1 MNHIEWT
8 EHKIMGSKLFKL
20 AQNYSQIIPQSL
32 LLTISI
38 IIHFFVNQNIFV
50 NIIFYGTEHNDLQRR
65 DS

>member
-1 MNHIEWT
+1 
-8 EHKIMGSKLFKL
+8 MGSKLFRL
-20 AQNYSQIIPQSL
+20 AQNYPQIIPQSL

-38 IIHFFVNQNIFV
+38 IIHFFVNQKKFV